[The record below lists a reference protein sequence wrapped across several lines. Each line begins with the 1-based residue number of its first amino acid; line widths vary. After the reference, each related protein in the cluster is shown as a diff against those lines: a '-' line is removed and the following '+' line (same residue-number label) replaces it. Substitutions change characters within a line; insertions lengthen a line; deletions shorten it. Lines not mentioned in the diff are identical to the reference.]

1 MTGIIKEN
9 ISIIITVL
17 SFAVAGLTGYT
28 TLRNDVTEL
37 QKNRVTLQEM
47 TSVEKDVAE
56 LKTTMSESHI
66 KTVHTTV
73 EDMNRE
79 IDTLYLKAELALEKV
94 SILKAEVYELRG
106 RFNERSNPKSDD
118 R

>member
-1 MTGIIKEN
+1 MPKIIEEN

-17 SFAVAGLTGYT
+17 SFAVAGITGYT

-37 QKNRVTLQEM
+37 QKNRVTVQQI
-47 TSVEKDVAE
+47 TSVEKDVIE
-56 LKTTMSESHI
+56 LKTSISESHI

-73 EDMNRE
+73 QDMNRE
-79 IDTLYLKAELALEKV
+79 IDTLYLKAELALEKI
-94 SILKAEVYELRG
+94 SALKAEVYEFRG
-106 RFNERSNPKSDD
+106 RFTERLSQEGKD